1 MIGAILGLDWALA
14 KLTLKVST
22 IIISFSFMDLA
33 SAVGAVT
40 QTEQDLECSASC
52 LSTETTKPSS
62 GKWEDFVFDS
72 ERFKYFPSPAPFAAI
87 RDELTWF
94 GKIEQPTQQ
103 PGESNFSQKMAPIE
117 KVFLSSGLI
126 QI

>member
-52 LSTETTKPSS
+52 LSTETTKPSF

-87 RDELTWF
+87 RYQDLVRQDRTTDSTT
-94 GKIEQPTQQ
+94 GGEQFFTKN
-103 PGESNFSQKMAPIE
+103 GPIE